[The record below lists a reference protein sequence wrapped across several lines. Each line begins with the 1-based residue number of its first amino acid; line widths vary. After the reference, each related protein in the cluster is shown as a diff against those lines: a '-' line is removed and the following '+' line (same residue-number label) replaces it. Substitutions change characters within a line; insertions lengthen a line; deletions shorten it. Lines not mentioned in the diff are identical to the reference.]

1 MTARALVSGVIFKA
15 PVEKIS
21 KAGNAYVTATIR
33 DGKGDAARWWKA
45 LVFGD
50 VAMAEVL
57 RLGDGDP
64 LAVAG
69 EFDCQ
74 PYKTDAG
81 EDRLS
86 WSIMVDAVLSARAK
100 PKKAKPSQDNPQP
113 FDTKRW
119 EGGPRDGIPFD
130 LRAIARALGGEVVG
144 RQVVAPGP
152 GHSPRDRSLSVTIS
166 AAAPE
171 GFLAFSHA
179 GDDFAECR
187 DHVKARLGIDRRQQ
201 ENRPQTPPRRP
212 TDAPRDDDRDARAL
226 MFAKQIVSEM
236 RPILGSPGETY
247 LRDVRK
253 IVTSAIED
261 VLERTDGVGWHP
273 AVYFNEPGHAL
284 HGRKLGAI
292 ISVMTDMITAEPTG
306 AISRTYIHEGRKL
319 GKAKT
324 LGSPA
329 GIVRLSQDED
339 VLEGLHIA
347 EGLET
352 ALDVMAEGFRPCWS
366 TGSTAIMAK
375 FPVLSGIEALT
386 IIADHDAER
395 RGSERA
401 ASEAARPMANGRS

>member
-1 MTARALVSGVIFKA
+1 
-15 PVEKIS
+15 
-21 KAGNAYVTATIR
+21 
-33 DGKGDAARWWKA
+33 
-45 LVFGD
+45 
-50 VAMAEVL
+50 MA
-57 RLGDGDP
+57 
-64 LAVAG
+64 
-69 EFDCQ
+69 F
-74 PYKTDAG
+74 
-81 EDRLS
+81 
-86 WSIMVDAVLSARAK
+86 
-100 PKKAKPSQDNPQP
+100 PS
-113 FDTKRW
+113 
-119 EGGPRDGIPFD
+119 D

-212 TDAPRDDDRDARAL
+212 TQPPRDDDRDARAL
-226 MFAKQIVSEM
+226 MFAKQIAFEL
-236 RPILGSPGETY
+236 RPVLGSPGETY
-247 LRDVRK
+247 LRDARK

-261 VLERTDGVGWHP
+261 VLERTDGVGWHS
-273 AVYFNEPGHAL
+273 AVYFNEPGYAL

-329 GIVRLSQDED
+329 GIIRLSEDAD

-352 ALDVMAEGFRPCWS
+352 ALGAMSKGFRPMWA

-375 FPVLSGIEALT
+375 FPVLSGIKALT
-386 IIADHDAER
+386 IIADRDAN
-395 RGSERA
+395 GAGERA
-401 ASEAARPMANGRS
+401 AAEVASRWREAGKEARVWRPKSIGDLNDILIGGAK

>member
-1 MTARALVSGVIFKA
+1 
-15 PVEKIS
+15 
-21 KAGNAYVTATIR
+21 
-33 DGKGDAARWWKA
+33 
-45 LVFGD
+45 
-50 VAMAEVL
+50 MA
-57 RLGDGDP
+57 
-64 LAVAG
+64 
-69 EFDCQ
+69 F
-74 PYKTDAG
+74 
-81 EDRLS
+81 
-86 WSIMVDAVLSARAK
+86 
-100 PKKAKPSQDNPQP
+100 PS
-113 FDTKRW
+113 
-119 EGGPRDGIPFD
+119 D

-212 TDAPRDDDRDARAL
+212 TQPPRDDDRDARAL
-226 MFAKQIVSEM
+226 MFAKQIAFEL
-236 RPILGSPGETY
+236 RPVLGSPGETY
-247 LRDVRK
+247 LRDARK

-329 GIVRLSQDED
+329 GIIRLSEDAD

-347 EGLET
+347 EGLES
-352 ALDVMAEGFRPCWS
+352 AFSAMSKGFRPMWA
-366 TGSTAIMAK
+366 TGSTALMAK

-386 IIADHDAER
+386 IIADHDAN
-395 RGSERA
+395 GAGERA
-401 ASEAARPMANGRS
+401 AAEVASRWREAGKEARVWRPKSIGDLNDILIGGAK

>member
-1 MTARALVSGVIFKA
+1 
-15 PVEKIS
+15 
-21 KAGNAYVTATIR
+21 
-33 DGKGDAARWWKA
+33 
-45 LVFGD
+45 
-50 VAMAEVL
+50 MA
-57 RLGDGDP
+57 
-64 LAVAG
+64 
-69 EFDCQ
+69 
-74 PYKTDAG
+74 
-81 EDRLS
+81 S
-86 WSIMVDAVLSARAK
+86 
-100 PKKAKPSQDNPQP
+100 PS
-113 FDTKRW
+113 
-119 EGGPRDGIPFD
+119 D

-152 GHSPRDRSLSVTIS
+152 GHSPRDRSLSVAIS

-212 TDAPRDDDRDARAL
+212 TQPPRDDDRDARAL
-226 MFAKQIVSEM
+226 MFAKQLAFEM

-247 LRDVRK
+247 LRDARK

-261 VLERTDGVGWHP
+261 VLERTEAIGWHP

-284 HGRKLGAI
+284 HGRKLGCI
-292 ISVMTDMITAEPTG
+292 VGVMTDPITAMPTG

-329 GIVRLSQDED
+329 GIIRVSED
-339 VLEGLHIA
+339 ADLERLHIA

-352 ALDVMAEGFRPCWS
+352 ALGAMSKGLKPMWA

-375 FPVLSGIEALT
+375 FPVLSGIKALT
-386 IIADHDAER
+386 IIADHDAN
-395 RGSERA
+395 GAGERA
-401 ASEAARPMANGRS
+401 AAEVASRWREAGKEARVWRPKSIGDLNDILIGGAK

>member
-1 MTARALVSGVIFKA
+1 
-15 PVEKIS
+15 
-21 KAGNAYVTATIR
+21 
-33 DGKGDAARWWKA
+33 
-45 LVFGD
+45 
-50 VAMAEVL
+50 MA
-57 RLGDGDP
+57 
-64 LAVAG
+64 
-69 EFDCQ
+69 
-74 PYKTDAG
+74 
-81 EDRLS
+81 S
-86 WSIMVDAVLSARAK
+86 
-100 PKKAKPSQDNPQP
+100 PS
-113 FDTKRW
+113 
-119 EGGPRDGIPFD
+119 D

-152 GHSPRDRSLSVTIS
+152 GHSPRDRSLSVAIS

-212 TDAPRDDDRDARAL
+212 TQPPRDDDRDARAL
-226 MFAKQIVSEM
+226 MFAKQLAFEM

-247 LRDVRK
+247 LRDARK

-261 VLERTDGVGWHP
+261 VLERTEAIGWHP

-284 HGRKLGAI
+284 HGRKLGCI
-292 ISVMTDMITAEPTG
+292 VGVMTDPVTAEPTG

-329 GIVRLSQDED
+329 GIIRLSENAD

-352 ALDVMAEGFRPCWS
+352 ALAGMSIGLRPMWAA
-366 TGSTAIMAK
+366 GSTALMAK

-386 IIADHDAER
+386 IIADRDAN
-395 RGSERA
+395 GAGERA
-401 ASEAARPMANGRS
+401 AAEVASRWREAGRETHVYLREVLGDFNDVLLEAAR

>member
-1 MTARALVSGVIFKA
+1 
-15 PVEKIS
+15 
-21 KAGNAYVTATIR
+21 
-33 DGKGDAARWWKA
+33 
-45 LVFGD
+45 
-50 VAMAEVL
+50 MA
-57 RLGDGDP
+57 
-64 LAVAG
+64 
-69 EFDCQ
+69 F
-74 PYKTDAG
+74 
-81 EDRLS
+81 
-86 WSIMVDAVLSARAK
+86 
-100 PKKAKPSQDNPQP
+100 PS
-113 FDTKRW
+113 
-119 EGGPRDGIPFD
+119 D

-212 TDAPRDDDRDARAL
+212 TQPPRDDDRDTRAL
-226 MFAKQIVSEM
+226 ILARQIAFEL

-284 HGRKLGAI
+284 HGRKLGCI
-292 ISVMTDMITAEPTG
+292 VGVMTDPITAMPTG
-306 AISRTYIHEGRKL
+306 GISRTYIHEGQKVT
-319 GKAKT
+319 KAKS
-324 LGSPA
+324 LGPA
-329 GIVRLSQDED
+329 GIVRLSLDED
-339 VLEGLHIA
+339 VLERLHIA

-352 ALDVMAEGFRPCWS
+352 ALAGMSKGLRPMWA

-375 FPVLSGIEALT
+375 FPVLSGIKALT
-386 IIADHDAER
+386 IIADHDAN
-395 RGSERA
+395 GAGERA
-401 ASEAARPMANGRS
+401 AAAVASRWREAGKEARVWRPKSIGDLNDILIGGAK